1 MYNSNKKY
9 HERRNVFVSRKK
21 INEKFLA
28 LYQEIEKECGA
39 KFGVA
44 EGGFAEYINRLNNAR
59 YAPDRDEVLPRLV
72 KYKNAKGT
80 LDSSVKKDADLAKE
94 DIKWLADF
102 SKKLSKKKDPVSVY
116 LKKARSFARR
126 RRTRK
131 VVLALVAVAL
141 VAVAAIL
148 LLGL

>member
-1 MYNSNKKY
+1 MSK
-9 HERRNVFVSRKK
+9 KK

-28 LYQEIEKECGA
+28 VYEEIDKECGA

-59 YAPDRDEVLPRLV
+59 YAPDRDEVLPKLV

-80 LDSSVKKDADLAKE
+80 LDASVKKDADIAKE
-94 DIKWLADF
+94 DVKWLTDF
-102 SKKLSKKKDPVSVY
+102 AKKLSKKKDPVSVY

-131 VVLALVAVAL
+131 VILALVVIA
-141 VAVAAIL
+141 AVAAAAVVVL
-148 LLGL
+148 L